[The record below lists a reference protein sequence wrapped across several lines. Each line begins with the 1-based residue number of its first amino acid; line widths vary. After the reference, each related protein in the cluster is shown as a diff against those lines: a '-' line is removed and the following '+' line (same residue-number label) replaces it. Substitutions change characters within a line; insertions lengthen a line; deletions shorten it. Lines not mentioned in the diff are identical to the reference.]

1 MLSQYSGLS
10 LFCLPQFFMHAEGK
24 TQGRPTA
31 WGFPAGQS
39 PVYHLRTM
47 RQQPGKAVVTAS
59 IDGTT
64 ACFSPEGKP
73 LWTAKGAGGFPFD
86 MAVSDIDGDGLDE
99 VLVASGDGA
108 LYAYDQDGAPL
119 WKFARTA
126 PLYQVCVARDRNGK
140 AVILTGGVEQV
151 LYALSPQGAILN
163 SLKTEHCIRHLR
175 AGNVLGNGDDFLAMA
190 TTSSGLTGILKLFLL
205 NPRDLSVQWQH
216 ANLSIPGMNP
226 GKRFFSLLLTD
237 LNKDGKDEVVLGG
250 GWRENGVVH
259 AYNDKGKLLFS
270 KSDRRIPNIPY
281 RMSLLRKITLPGDE
295 YILGHFGNLLI
306 LYETDGTLR
315 EIIVGPYSFADSHFD
330 PELKTLFMGS
340 AVSGGTEIYAYRLD
354 RPGWKKAYQTQKAL
368 GQLKEIEDNL
378 ATLNRQIREFKAP
391 AYQPAPRKTLA
402 ITQIKD
408 SSGFRHVE
416 FARSITLSQKV
427 ENPAELW
434 CREKDRRMAYKN
446 TADELVQIIKD
457 TEAKGENTLVWAGHG
472 DAIYFP
478 LSTFERLMKA
488 GPKHLKG
495 FVFAEMEGTNEHTQE
510 VVEKIIFPLAELCR
524 QHGKIVFF
532 RNKNIFWNG
541 TCYLPFWSK
550 VLLNERFKDV
560 FVPGLEE
567 TNCRTQELSL
577 AGRVGLWQAG
587 YFSHWACRTVTD
599 DANFNRMFEW
609 GGQQIL
615 THHLR
620 NLVSTAAMGADIYL
634 SDIHAGVRG
643 VQGYVMDGE
652 EPRAGRRTAGGSPGP
667 AGDLYDQLVPF
678 YQMLEKGI
686 LQIPRPDQLLSCSDF
701 ALVMKS
707 PPSDAYLKHG
717 INGHRFSFPQDQ
729 DPEMVFSRMDT
740 YWGGSVLPNYDF
752 SAYAMNVR
760 QRTCNFLPELPYGL
774 IPIIPAHAAK
784 NGKFRQTITTD
795 GESFFDGNG
804 KKHTATE
811 FKPEVEKALKTAAA
825 RLPVTVAGKAHWSA
839 VKLDEKHIR
848 LTLIDPGYLDPSERA
863 VEIIFQHIRPRK
875 CFDIL
880 SGETLKPSGDKLSVT
895 IPAGI
900 FRIIDLELE

>member
-1 MLSQYSGLS
+1 MTVIAMKRLTKGTNMKLTLTLTLLTALLLAS
-10 LFCLPQFFMHAEGK
+10 LPATAQGQTQERPVAWSFSAGK
-24 TQGRPTA
+24 
-31 WGFPAGQS
+31 S
-39 PVYHLRTM
+39 PVYHLKTI
-47 RQQPGKAVVTAS
+47 RQQGGSKAVVTAG

-64 ACFSPEGKP
+64 ACFSLEGRP
-73 LWTAKGAGGFPFD
+73 LWSSGATGGFPFD
-86 MAVSDIDGDGLDE
+86 MAVSDTDGDGLDE
-99 VLVASGDGA
+99 VFVASGDGS
-108 LYAYDQDGAPL
+108 LYAYDQNGAPL
-119 WKFARTA
+119 WRFARTA

-151 LYALSPQGAILN
+151 LYALSPKGTVLN

-226 GKRFFSLLLTD
+226 GKRFFSMLITD
-237 LNKDGKDEVVLGG
+237 LDKNGKEEVVLGG

-270 KSDRRIPNIPY
+270 KSDRKIPNIPY
-281 RMSLLRKITLPGDE
+281 RMSLLRKIMLPGDD

-354 RPGWKKAYQTQKAL
+354 QPGWKKAFTTQQAQGRL
-368 GQLKEIEDNL
+368 QEIENNL
-378 ATLNRQIREFKAP
+378 AFLNRQIGKFKAP
-391 AYQPAPRKTLA
+391 AYQPVPRKALA

-408 SSGFRHVE
+408 TRGFRHVE

-427 ENPAELW
+427 EDPAELW
-434 CREKDRRMAYKN
+434 CRERDRRMAYKN

-457 TEAKGENTLVWAGHG
+457 TEAKSENTLAWAGHG

-495 FVFAEMEGTNEHTQE
+495 FVFAEMEGTSEHTRE

-524 QHGKIVFF
+524 RHGKIILF

-550 VLLNERFKDV
+550 VLLNEKYKDV

-567 TNCRTQELSL
+567 TNCRTQDLSL
-577 AGRVGLWQAG
+577 AGRIGLWQAG
-587 YFSHWACRTVTD
+587 YFSHWACRVVTD
-599 DANFNRMFEW
+599 NANFHRMFEW
-609 GGQQIL
+609 GAHQIMA
-615 THHLR
+615 HHLR
-620 NLVSTAAMGADIYL
+620 HLVSTSSMGADMFL
-634 SDIHAGVRG
+634 CDLH
-643 VQGYVMDGE
+643 
-652 EPRAGRRTAGGSPGP
+652 GGPQTDASFE
-667 AGDLYDQLVPF
+667 QLVPF
-678 YQMLEKGI
+678 YDLLEKGI
-686 LQIPRPDQLLSCSDF
+686 IQIPTPDQLISCSDF

-707 PPSDAYLKHG
+707 PPSEAYLRHG
-717 INGHRFSFPQDQ
+717 INGHRYSFPQDQ

-740 YWGGSVLPNYDF
+740 YWGGSVLPNFDF

-784 NGKFRQTITTD
+784 NAKFRQTIATD

-804 KKHTATE
+804 KKRTATE
-811 FKPEVEKALKTAAA
+811 FKPEVEKALKTAAT

-839 VKLDEKHIR
+839 VKLDAKHIR

-863 VEIIFQHIRPRK
+863 ADIIFQHIRPGK
-875 CFDIL
+875 CIDIL
-880 SGETLKPSGDKLSVT
+880 SGETLKPGGNKLSVT

-900 FRIIDLELE
+900 FRILDLELQ

>member
-1 MLSQYSGLS
+1 
-10 LFCLPQFFMHAEGK
+10 
-24 TQGRPTA
+24 
-31 WGFPAGQS
+31 
-39 PVYHLRTM
+39 M
-47 RQQPGKAVVTAS
+47 RQQAGGRAVVTAS

-73 LWTAKGAGGFPFD
+73 LWSSLATGGFPFD

-151 LYALSPQGAILN
+151 LYVLSPQGAILN

-237 LNKDGKDEVVLGG
+237 LNRDGKDEVVLGG
-250 GWRENGVVH
+250 GWRENGVIH
-259 AYNDKGKLLFS
+259 AYDDKGKLLFS

-295 YILGHFGNLLI
+295 CILGHFGNLLI

-354 RPGWKKAYQTQKAL
+354 QSGWSKAFATQQAQ
-368 GQLKEIEDNL
+368 GRLKEIEDNM
-378 ATLNRQIREFKAP
+378 AALNRQVREFKAP

-416 FARSITLSQKV
+416 FARSITLSQKA

-434 CREKDRRMAYKN
+434 CRERDRRMAYKN

-478 LSTFERLMKA
+478 LSTFERLMQA
-488 GPKHLKG
+488 GPRHLKG
-495 FVFAEMEGTNEHTQE
+495 FVFAEMEGTSEHTQE
-510 VVEKIIFPLAELCR
+510 VVEKIIFPMAELCR
-524 QHGKIVFF
+524 QHAKIVFF

-541 TCYLPFWSK
+541 TCYVPFWSK

-577 AGRVGLWQAG
+577 AGRIGLWQARC
-587 YFSHWACRTVTD
+587 FSHWACRTVTD
-599 DANFNRMFEW
+599 DANFSRMFEW

-620 NLVSTAAMGADIYL
+620 TLVSTAAMGADIYL

-643 VQGYVMDGE
+643 VQGHVMDGE
-652 EPRAGRRTAGGSPGP
+652 DPQAGRRTAGGSPGP

-686 LQIPRPDQLLSCSDF
+686 LQIPHPDQLLSCSDF
-701 ALVMKS
+701 ALVMES

-752 SAYAMNVR
+752 SAYSMNVR
-760 QRTCNFLPELPYGL
+760 QRACNFLPELPYGL
-774 IPIIPAHAAK
+774 VPIIPAHAAK
-784 NGKFRQTITTD
+784 SGKFRQTITTD
-795 GESFFDGNG
+795 GERFSDGNG
-804 KKHTATE
+804 KKHDATE

-825 RLPVTVAGKAHWSA
+825 RLPITVAGKAHWSA
-839 VKLDEKHIR
+839 VRLDAKHIR
-848 LTLIDPGYLDPSERA
+848 LTLIDPGYLDPAERA
-863 VEIIFQHIRPRK
+863 VEIHFQHIRPGT
-875 CFDIL
+875 CIDIL
-880 SGETLKPSGDKLSVT
+880 SGETLKPNENKLSIV
-895 IPAGI
+895 ISAGI
-900 FRIIDLELE
+900 FRILDLELE